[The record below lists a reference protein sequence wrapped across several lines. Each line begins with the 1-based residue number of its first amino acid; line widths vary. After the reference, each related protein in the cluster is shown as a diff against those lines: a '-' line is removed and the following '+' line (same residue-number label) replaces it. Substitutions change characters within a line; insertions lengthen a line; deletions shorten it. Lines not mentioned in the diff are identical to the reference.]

1 MLDRTVS
8 VGPAAL
14 AWFGNAAKMRIIQAL
29 TADAK
34 PKTIFDF
41 GAGRG
46 AGWPETL
53 ALHPE
58 ITLICY
64 EPSGAAA
71 ELRKAVPSAQVFNG
85 DIGEVDAQADYIVSF
100 SVFEHV
106 YDRGAYLAN
115 ARRLLKP
122 GGKFFLNYDDGHFR
136 KRLDLND
143 TSNWSGT
150 LREHLRN
157 LAAPVLPRIG
167 QVGHYQAR
175 VNRHD
180 VDLMVSSAGFETIE
194 SRYENLAS
202 LKSLSGSVPADDRA
216 RFATFWLDVEERLNQ
231 DFDIAVKSW
240 LGDPALLWRE
250 MASRTLSLR

>member
-1 MLDRTVS
+1 MLDRTIS

-29 TADAK
+29 TADAR
-34 PKTIFDF
+34 PKTVFDF

-58 ITLICY
+58 ITLVCY
-64 EPSGAAA
+64 EPSAAA
-71 ELRKAVPSAQVFNG
+71 SDLSKALPSAQVFSG
-85 DIGEVDAQADYIVSF
+85 DIAEVDVQADYIVSF

-106 YDRGAYLAN
+106 YDRVAYLAN
-115 ARRLLKP
+115 ARRLLKTD
-122 GGKFFLNYDDGHFR
+122 GTFFLNYDDGHFR
-136 KRLDLND
+136 KGLDLND
-143 TSNWSGT
+143 TSHWSGT
-150 LREHLRN
+150 LREHFRN

-175 VNRHD
+175 VARD
-180 VDLMVSSAGFETIE
+180 DADLMVADAGFERIE

-202 LKSLSGSVPADDRA
+202 LKSLSTSVPAEERS
-216 RFATFWLDVEERLNQ
+216 RFAAFWLDVEERLNQ
-231 DFDIAVKSW
+231 DFDIAVKSQ
-240 LGDPALLWRE
+240 LGDPSLLWRE
-250 MASRTLSLR
+250 MASRTLTLR